1 MLIHEFQAKNFLQ
14 GLGWKIPAAALA
26 QSAKEAGLLARELGC
41 PVMLKA
47 QVLAGGRGKAGGVLK
62 AATPEEAERL
72 ASGLLGSRLITAQTG
87 SQGLPVNRL
96 LVEKAI
102 SLNKEYYCGLAV
114 DRRNETL
121 VAIASRQGGLNIE
134 ELSGSRP
141 ELIKKIFFN
150 PDEGLK
156 HFQAR
161 QLAYFLELPE
171 KLIRDFVVRLKRL
184 SEFFLENDLKLLEIN
199 PLAWSDDDQL
209 LAVDAR
215 MEFDDCSLAR
225 HPELAA
231 LRDESQENELEK
243 RARMFGLN
251 YLKMNG
257 GIGCL
262 VNGAGLAMATMDIIQ
277 HFGGQPANFLDIGG
291 GVTEEAVS
299 QAFELLLSDSQ
310 VIAALI
316 NIFGGIVRCD
326 LVARGVLAAASRISL
341 NRPVVVRLE
350 GTNVA
355 EGRRILEE
363 SGLPFIF
370 AADFEQAARLA
381 VELSGQTR

>member
-1 MLIHEFQAKNFLQ
+1 MLIHEFQAKSFLQ
-14 GLGWKIPAAALA
+14 GLGLKIPAAALA
-26 QSAKEAGLLARELGC
+26 ESAAEARRLALELGC

-62 AATPEEAERL
+62 ATTPEETERL
-72 ASGLLGSRLITAQTG
+72 ASRLLGSRLVTAQTG
-87 SQGLPVNRL
+87 GQGLPVNRL
-96 LVEKAI
+96 LVEKAVN
-102 SLNKEYYCGLAV
+102 LKKEYYCGLTV

-121 VAIASRQGGLNIE
+121 VAIVSRLGGLNIE

-156 HFQAR
+156 QFQAR

-171 KLIRDFVVRLKRL
+171 GLIRDFVAQLRLL
-184 SEFFLENDLKLLEIN
+184 SGFFIKNDLKLLEIN
-199 PLAWSDDDQL
+199 PLAWSEDDQL

-225 HPELAA
+225 HPELAV

-243 RARMFGLN
+243 KARRFSLN
-251 YLKMNG
+251 YIKMDG
-257 GIGCL
+257 TIGCL

-310 VIAALI
+310 VVAALI

-326 LVARGVLAAASRISL
+326 LVARGVLATADRISL

-363 SGLPFIF
+363 SGLPFVF

-381 VELSGQTR
+381 VELSRQPR